1 MGLKVKLKVEMMSGG
16 VARWREV
23 RTKMSGGVGRAPMAS
38 RAYVKESS
46 RPPEHRKYATGD
58 GRVLNDEEVVVVKEV
73 GKKNNNN
80 RERTRRPI

>member
-1 MGLKVKLKVEMMSGG
+1 M
-16 VARWREV
+16 
-23 RTKMSGGVGRAPMAS
+23 
-38 RAYVKESS
+38 KESS